1 MATPILTA
9 NDESGST
16 NFIDNLYDQFANA
29 KVDGKTYQQYLEE
42 KIKAL
47 GDGDSANPQKLA
59 EYQKAV
65 MVYTV
70 HLNAQSAMIKSIA
83 DLDKGIVHQ
92 FN

>member
-1 MATPILTA
+1 MTDSTA
-9 NDESGST
+9 AASQK

-29 KVDGKTYQQYLEE
+29 RVADGEKNKTYLEYLND

-47 GDGDSANPQKLA
+47 GDGDSANPAKLA
-59 EYQKAV
+59 EYQKAI

-70 HLNAQSAMIKSIA
+70 HLNAQSSMIKSVA

>member
-1 MATPILTA
+1 MAVPIPLT
-9 NDESGST
+9 DEPQKNP
-16 NFIDNLYDQFANA
+16 NFIDNLYDMFANA
-29 KVDGKTYQQYLEE
+29 KVDGKTYQDYLNE

>member
-9 NDESGST
+9 NDEPST